1 MSKILSPE
9 LIAIM
14 PVYLAC
20 ALVIVLWLVLR
31 RSQIPAVKSARAY
44 FPVVFFGAL
53 TVFAG
58 SFGIYYTVLCLREFF
73 AASVTAWRY
82 FLAAEFALLFAW
94 RFLGMTA
101 LCLAILRGRIRSEQV
116 RLKRGMVGR
125 VLFIAATGAA
135 CFGYIMVKSLFG
147 MPWWFT
153 HLGHAVIAVLMFCT
167 FTYPW
172 SRRHD
177 RTHDQT
183 PNKSPEPTAVTPSV
197 PLSRTTVSGRR
208 WLSFFR

>member
-14 PVYLAC
+14 PIYLAC
-20 ALVIVLWLVLR
+20 AFVIVLWLVLR
-31 RSQIPAVKSARAY
+31 RSQIRTVKSARVY

-58 SFGIYYTVLCLREFF
+58 SFGIYYTVKCLYELF
-73 AASVTAWRY
+73 ATSVTGWRY
-82 FLAAEFALLFAW
+82 FLAAEFSLLFAW
-94 RFLGMTA
+94 RFWGMTA
-101 LCLAILRGRIRSEQV
+101 LCLAILRGNIRSEKV
-116 RLKRGMVGR
+116 RLKRGMIGR
-125 VLFIAATGAA
+125 VLFTAATGAA
-135 CFGYIMVKSLFG
+135 CFGYVMAKFLFG

-172 SRRHD
+172 SRHHA
-177 RTHDQT
+177 RTHNHT
-183 PNKSPEPTAVTPSV
+183 PNQCEAM
-197 PLSRTTVSGRR
+197 
-208 WLSFFR
+208 

>member
-1 MSKILSPE
+1 MNKIVSPE

-20 ALVIVLWLVLR
+20 AFVIVLWLVLR
-31 RSQIPAVKSARAY
+31 RSQVPVVKSARVY

-58 SFGIYYTVLCLREFF
+58 SFGVYYTVMCLHELF
-73 AASVTAWRY
+73 AKSVTTWRY

-101 LCLAILRGRIRSEQV
+101 FCLAILRGRIRSEQV
-116 RLKRGMVGR
+116 SLKRGMVGR

-135 CFGYIMVKSLFG
+135 CFGYIMAKSLFG
-147 MPWWFT
+147 VPWWFT
-153 HLGHAVIAVLMFCT
+153 HFGHTIIAVLMFCA

-172 SRRHD
+172 SRRYD
-177 RTHDQT
+177 RTHGR
-183 PNKSPEPTAVTPSV
+183 SPSDIAIPS
-197 PLSRTTVSGRR
+197 
-208 WLSFFR
+208 